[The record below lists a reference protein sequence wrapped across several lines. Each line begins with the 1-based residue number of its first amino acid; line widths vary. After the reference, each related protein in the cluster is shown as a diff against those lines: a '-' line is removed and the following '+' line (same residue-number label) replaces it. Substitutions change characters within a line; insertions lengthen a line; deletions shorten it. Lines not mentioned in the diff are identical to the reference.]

1 LLRVPN
7 VDASSSGELHY
18 LMHPMGSQTLV
29 DPSRQ
34 RLGQWLLA
42 QELANGG
49 VSEDEVV
56 AAAERACHKLGD
68 RLARLLTMAGY
79 QALLA
84 RSLYLAKAR
93 FQFLD
98 GVGPGAAPDTCLD
111 GLRERARD
119 VEPTQLQEGIGA
131 VLANLIGLLDT
142 FIGEDLALRLVREA
156 WPDAPRPNN
165 TDSETQEARS

>member
-1 LLRVPN
+1 MRWKLPLLRVPS

-18 LMHPMGSQTLV
+18 LMQPMGSQTLV

-68 RLARLLTMAGY
+68 RLARPLTMAG
-79 QALLA
+79 
-84 RSLYLAKAR
+84 
-93 FQFLD
+93 
-98 GVGPGAAPDTCLD
+98 
-111 GLRERARD
+111 
-119 VEPTQLQEGIGA
+119 
-131 VLANLIGLLDT
+131 
-142 FIGEDLALRLVREA
+142 
-156 WPDAPRPNN
+156 
-165 TDSETQEARS
+165 